1 MPIAF
6 DILDETT
13 SGECRDA
20 GTFTSES
27 SATTLREMIRLRVRQ
42 EVDRFNHS
50 ESPVFQGFIQPE
62 ETERILNGARPTH
75 RPLDWEKQYASAI
88 GAFQGNGFLVLV
100 DDRQIMGLDETIHL
114 EPQTRITFLKL
125 VPLIG
130 G

>member
-1 MPIAF
+1 MAIAF

-50 ESPVFQGFIQPE
+50 ECQVFQGLIQPE
-62 ETERILNGARPTH
+62 ESE
-75 RPLDWEKQYASAI
+75 
-88 GAFQGNGFLVLV
+88 
-100 DDRQIMGLDETIHL
+100 
-114 EPQTRITFLKL
+114 
-125 VPLIG
+125 
-130 G
+130 